1 MGESRNLEAREDL
14 ETIDDAVF
22 GIAGFHLVED
32 PLLAVAVEQGVLVTE
47 AIFSFLG
54 ATVS

>member
-1 MGESRNLEAREDL
+1 MEAREDL